1 MAFDVDIIHRI
12 ADEIESSAKKL
23 KEQVNSPN
31 ELTKQL
37 QVIQSSVNS
46 LQSLTRNGAA
56 GGNAS
61 TAQQT
66 PGQNQM

>member
-1 MAFDVDIIHRI
+1 LAFDVDIIHRI

-31 ELTKQL
+31 ELTHQL
-37 QVIQSSVNS
+37 RVIQSSVNS
-46 LQSLTRNGAA
+46 LQSLTRNEAA
-56 GGNAS
+56 GVNAS

-66 PGQNQM
+66 PDQNQM